1 MKKAFT
7 LVELLVVIAI
17 IGILSTLSV
26 VALNSARAKARDARR
41 LSDIKQIRTALD
53 MYYDS
58 AGIYPTSLIPGSPL
72 SYNGLDFL
80 AKVPDDPLSS
90 QHYIYAQTENGQ
102 NYTIDFTLET
112 KSAGYEPGN
121 YQATPY
127 AIVAGGGGG
136 VFQCGDLLA
145 YDGGPRDEGGNFTGN
160 GGYYLTKDFGDGG
173 CWFMDN
179 LNAGDFEYGKK
190 KCFNNEPGA
199 CDAEGGLYTKTQAL
213 ALCPSG
219 WSVPGR
225 TLLSGVFSGLGFTA
239 SGFWDSTKYQ
249 FISTPYLVTADI
261 DDNKNPY
268 FYNQGGPS
276 AHYPDDAASVR
287 CVLYK

>member
-58 AGIYPTSLIPGSPL
+58 AGIYPTSLIPGSHL

-127 AIVAGGGGG
+127 AIVAGGSGG

-145 YDGGPRDEGGNFTGN
+145 YDGGPRDEKGGFTGN
-160 GGYYLTKDFGDGG
+160 GGYYATQDFDGD
-173 CWFMDN
+173 CWLMDN
-179 LNAGDFEYGKK
+179 LNAGDFGQGEKM
-190 KCFNNEPGA
+190 CFNNEPQA
-199 CDAEGGLYTKTQAL
+199 CDDEGGLYTQTQAL
-213 ALCPSG
+213 ALCPPG